1 MIIKSFNLNE
11 LKINKS
17 NFLLFYGVNE
27 GHKNDVIN
35 NVYLNTFKGEIIK
48 YDESQILENK
58 ESFLES
64 CFNESLFSEKNN
76 YNK

>member
-35 NVYLNTFKGEIIK
+35 NVCLNTFKGEIIK

-64 CFNESLFSEKNN
+64 CFNNLYSAK
-76 YNK
+76 KK